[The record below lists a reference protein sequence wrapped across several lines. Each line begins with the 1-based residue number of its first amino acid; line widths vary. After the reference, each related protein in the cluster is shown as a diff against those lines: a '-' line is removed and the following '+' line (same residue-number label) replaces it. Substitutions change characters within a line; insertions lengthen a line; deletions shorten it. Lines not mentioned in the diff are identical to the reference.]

1 MFERTL
7 EQKPALV
14 MYEAENVLPH
24 TLSASQWRL
33 LPKVVQVLKVFKEA
47 TRQISRANSLLSE
60 VLPMA
65 KSLKKA
71 ILSSCDGDDMG
82 VRSFKQSL
90 VEAID
95 RRFDEHLENEK
106 LLLSTAVDPR

>member
-71 ILSSCDGDDMG
+71 IQSSCDGDDMG